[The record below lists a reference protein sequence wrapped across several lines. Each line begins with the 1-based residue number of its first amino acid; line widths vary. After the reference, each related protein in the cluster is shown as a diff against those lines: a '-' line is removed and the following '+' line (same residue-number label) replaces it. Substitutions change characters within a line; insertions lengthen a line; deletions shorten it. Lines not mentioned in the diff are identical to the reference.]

1 MKIYGIPVATP
12 VDPDIVSVP
21 TAISFDLDNGKF
33 TETINGEVGSHSVTF
48 DSEGRPIKIDNTTIT
63 WG

>member
-33 TETINGEVGSHSVTF
+33 TETINGEEIIHDVEF
-48 DSEGRPIKIDNTTIT
+48 DDEGRPSKIDDINIT